1 MRLVWL
7 MLLGILAGAAQAG
20 EAYRWVD
27 ADGTVHYGDR
37 PPADSKGVQTRNI
50 PADNPDAATL
60 EAIKRKQRPVVLYV
74 APNCAEPCQLA
85 RDFLKRS
92 KIPFSEKNLVSNE
105 EILAFKEASK
115 LEGVPALAI
124 GTQYLNGFEAGQWR
138 RELKAAGYKLPDAP
152 KPQE

>member
-1 MRLVWL
+1 MRLI
-7 MLLGILAGAAQAG
+7 LLIVLGLLAGAAQAG

-27 ADGTVHYGDR
+27 AEGKVHYGDR
-37 PPADSKGVQTRNI
+37 PPADTKEVETRKI

-85 RDFLKRS
+85 RDFLKLN
-92 KIPFSEKNLVSNE
+92 KIPYTEKNLVSNE
-105 EILAFKEASK
+105 EILAFKETTK

-124 GTQYLNGFEAGQWR
+124 GVQYLNGFESGQWR
-138 RELKAAGYKLPDAP
+138 RELRAAGYAFPAR
-152 KPQE
+152 